1 MRIRFMGREYRV
13 SKKGFFDVSG
23 NRPAYSV
30 CVILAK
36 YVLLEP
42 DKVYMDSQWV
52 SFKDFKRDSYFTN
65 VNYFT
70 SDTEQIIVKRFSGK
84 LDAFAHAG
92 QTLGGLHHELAASY
106 DLAMEFAAL
115 PRISL
120 LPLFNDKEDPFSA
133 HCSVLFQKH
142 AEFYLDPESFA
153 MTSACLAKR
162 LKETHQACTG

>member
-23 NRPAYSV
+23 NRPDYSV

-52 SFKDFKRDSYFTN
+52 SFKDFKRASYFTN

-84 LDAFAHAG
+84 LDALAHAG
-92 QTLGGLHHELAASY
+92 QTLGGPS
-106 DLAMEFAAL
+106 
-115 PRISL
+115 P
-120 LPLFNDKEDPFSA
+120 
-133 HCSVLFQKH
+133 
-142 AEFYLDPESFA
+142 
-153 MTSACLAKR
+153 
-162 LKETHQACTG
+162 